1 LAPGWFISI
10 SRLFPFASSCVDVFS
25 LDDSDYSIC
34 YFSLWKQ
41 KMATLN
47 SEVIGYPPNCLF
59 GFLKTPFA
67 PLVVFIYGMT
77 AISHLCLLTFV
88 DFIFAM

>member
-1 LAPGWFISI
+1 
-10 SRLFPFASSCVDVFS
+10 
-25 LDDSDYSIC
+25 
-34 YFSLWKQ
+34 
-41 KMATLN
+41 MATLN